1 MTDLY
6 IRVRE
11 NNRHIVRGVN
21 YDDKAGRY
29 RVQCSEGETVKVTL
43 DLSDWLG
50 SGVTVSSSAIS
61 NDGVTCT
68 KSESS
73 GVFTLTASAVE
84 GRGDTDL
91 TITASDGRVRVERL
105 RFEDPV
111 FASRGPDYDYWSY
124 WA

>member
-1 MTDLY
+1 VADLY
-6 IRVRE
+6 IRVRD
-11 NNRHIVRGVN
+11 NNRRIVRGVT
-21 YDDKAGRY
+21 YDDKVGRY
-29 RVQCSEGETVKVTL
+29 RVQCSEGETVVVIL
-43 DLSDWLG
+43 NLADWLG
-50 SGVTVSSSAIS
+50 SGVSVSSSTIA

-68 KSESS
+68 KAESS

-91 TITASDGRVRVERL
+91 TIVASDGRTRVERL

-124 WA
+124 FG